1 MLPQLQ
7 KKHHQRSATKPFKT
21 KNYNHHTMIK
31 NIFFA
36 IFFLASFTAFAQRDT
51 TKKQSIDITSSY
63 KPVLRNSVK
72 INFAGSQLAADTA
85 RPVLNYNIPSQNLFY
100 AYRPISLKP
109 LALEQDTNIYLG
121 NRNFVK
127 AGFGNLSTPYI
138 AAGLSFGDGK
148 TSLVNLTGDYIQS
161 KGKIKNQD
169 YSLLNVKASGSYFM
183 RKNEL
188 YGGVEVNS
196 HLYSLY
202 GYNHFIHDYD
212 KKDVR
217 QQFQNVSVNAGF
229 KNTVTNELGVNYN
242 SSIRVGFFSNK
253 DLATETNVF
262 VDVPVEKP
270 INDNFTVKAELKA
283 DLTSYQTKNFIP
295 NNFKVDNNLVQ
306 VTPSINYKTDIIK
319 FHGGITPVWNNGEF
333 ELLPDVYAEAQVK
346 DRSFAVQAGWIGRFT
361 KNSYKNLTDIN
372 PYLAPV
378 FTQINTKETEYYG
391 GIKASLAKHFNV
403 SAKAGLVNYANLPFF
418 INDTTGD
425 GKSFVISNEKRVN
438 NFRVHGDLSYIN
450 QDKFTLTAGATFNGY
465 TSMKTNAKAWHT
477 LPVEITG
484 SLRWWA
490 YKTVLIKAD
499 AYIFEG
505 SNYLAKGPT
514 AMGFKGG
521 TDVSAGVEIK
531 INKKFSIWA
540 DANNLLNSK
549 YERWHNYEVYGTNFM
564 GGIIARF

>member
-1 MLPQLQ
+1 
-7 KKHHQRSATKPFKT
+7 
-21 KNYNHHTMIK
+21 MIK

-36 IFFLASFTAFAQRDT
+36 AFLLASATAFAQDS

-63 KPVLRNSVK
+63 KPVLRNAVK
-72 INFAGSQLAADTA
+72 INFAGSQLAADTS
-85 RPVLNYNIPSQNLFY
+85 RPSLDYTIPSQNLFY

-127 AGFGNLSTPYI
+127 AGFGNFSTPYI

-161 KGKIKNQD
+161 KGKIKNQE
-169 YSLLNVKASGSYFM
+169 YSLLNVKAAGSYFFP
-183 RKNEL
+183 KNEL

-196 HLYSLY
+196 HQYHLY
-202 GYNHFIHDYD
+202 GYNHLLLDYD
-212 KKDVR
+212 KKDVE
-217 QQFQNVSVNAGF
+217 QQFQNVSVNVGF
-229 KNTVTNELGVNYN
+229 KNTVSNELGVSYN
-242 SSIRVGFFSNK
+242 PNIKVGFFSNK
-253 DLATETNVF
+253 DKATETNVF
-262 VDVPVEKP
+262 IDVPVEKP

-283 DLTSYQTKNFIP
+283 DLTNYTTKNFLP
-295 NNFKVDNNLVQ
+295 NNFKVNNNLIQ

-319 FHGGITPVWNNGEF
+319 FHGGVTPVWNNDKF
-333 ELLPDVYAEAQVK
+333 ELLPDIYAEAQVK
-346 DRSFAVQAGWIGRFT
+346 DRSFAVQAGWVGRFT

-372 PYLAPV
+372 PYLFPV
-378 FTQINTKETEYYG
+378 ISQLNTKETEYYG
-391 GIKASLAKHFNV
+391 GIKASLAKHFNF

-418 INDTTGD
+418 VNDTTGD
-425 GKSFVISNEKRVN
+425 GKSFIISNEKRVN

-465 TSMKTNAKAWHT
+465 TSMKSNAKAWNT
-477 LPVEITG
+477 IPLEITG

-490 YKTVLIKAD
+490 YKTVLIKSD
-499 AYIFEG
+499 IYVFDG

-514 AMGFKGG
+514 AVGFKGG
-521 TDVSAGVEIK
+521 TDLSAGVEVK
-531 INKKFSIWA
+531 INKKFSVWA
-540 DANNLLNSK
+540 DANNLLDSK
-549 YERWHNYEVYGTNFM
+549 YERWHNYQVYGTNFM